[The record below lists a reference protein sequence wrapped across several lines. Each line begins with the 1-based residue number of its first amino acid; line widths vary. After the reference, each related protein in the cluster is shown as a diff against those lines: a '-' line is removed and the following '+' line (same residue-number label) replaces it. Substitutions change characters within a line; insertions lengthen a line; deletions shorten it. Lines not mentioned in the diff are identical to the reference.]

1 MAQIYGHRW
10 TAPHG
15 ESPDAES
22 GSAGTWAKGLAGISG
37 RQLGAGL
44 EACIVR
50 ADPWPPT
57 LPEFRALCLGI
68 PSLAAVRDDF
78 RRTDAERMPF
88 TALVW
93 RHLDGWAYRQA
104 DHGKAERML
113 GDAYAIARDAVMRG
127 EPMPMPLLAVQH
139 QAPEPIKPA
148 APEVARAH
156 LDALRAELYGAE
168 GRAA

>member
-1 MAQIYGHRW
+1 MVEIYAHRW
-10 TAPHG
+10 TAAHG
-15 ESPDAES
+15 ESVDAE
-22 GSAGTWAKGLAGISG
+22 GTSAGTWAKGLSGITG
-37 RQLGAGL
+37 QQLAAGL

-50 ADPWPPT
+50 ADSWPPT

-88 TALVW
+88 TAMVW
-93 RHLDGWAYRQA
+93 RHLDGWAFSHADQA
-104 DHGKAERML
+104 KADRML

-156 LDALRAELYGAE
+156 LDALRAEIYGAK
-168 GRAA
+168 GQAA